1 METCNPDSLRH
12 LASSYH
18 DLLTHEKSLD
28 FLVDLL
34 QKDQLHNSLSLNT
47 LDKTISFYEV
57 FINVWFYFRYI
68 SLF

>member
-1 METCNPDSLRH
+1 METCNPDVLRH

-28 FLVDLL
+28 FLLDLL
-34 QKDQLHNSLSLNT
+34 QKDQLHDSISLNT

-57 FINVWFYFRYI
+57 CLYFF
-68 SLF
+68 ST